1 MRKEEG
7 MKVSKYS
14 EVAADIRHD
23 IARGEYPRGGVLPSE
38 ERLAEK
44 YDVSRPVINRA
55 VRLLR
60 SEGLVRV
67 ERGRG
72 TVVHEIPPIVRHAT
86 ARYTKDARERGQS
99 RGAFATE
106 VKEMGHEPRSVLAQ
120 LGPVIPP
127 DNVAQALR
135 LEADEVAA
143 IRRRHMFADDVPVQ
157 IATSYVPW
165 SIAQGTP
172 ITQEDT
178 GQGGTYSRLADLGH
192 AVARFTERITV
203 RVPEA
208 DEAVVLRLAE
218 DQPVYVIHHV
228 AWTADDRPVE
238 VTVHVMP
245 VHQWHLEY
253 EWEVP
258 T

>member
-1 MRKEEG
+1 M
-7 MKVSKYS
+7 SKYS
-14 EVAADIRHD
+14 D
-23 IARGEYPRGGVLPSE
+23 IADQLRSAIVRGEYARGSVLPSE
-38 ERLAEK
+38 ERLAEEFG
-44 YDVSRPVINRA
+44 VSRPVINRA

-72 TVVHEIPPIVRHAT
+72 TVVHEIAPIARNAT
-86 ARYTKDARERGQS
+86 ARYTKEARERGSS

-106 VKEMGHEPRSVLAQ
+106 VREMGHEPKSVLMQ
-120 LGPVIPP
+120 LGPVTPP
-127 DNVAQALR
+127 TDVAEALR
-135 LEADEVAA
+135 FEVDEVAA

-165 SIAQGTP
+165 SIAAGTP

-178 GQGGTYSRLADLGH
+178 GPGGTYSRLAELGH
-192 AVARFTERITV
+192 PVSRFTERITV
-203 RVPEA
+203 RMPEA

-228 AWTADDRPVE
+228 AWTAEGRPVE

-245 VHQWHLEY
+245 VHQWLLDY

-258 T
+258 ST

>member
-1 MRKEEG
+1 M
-7 MKVSKYS
+7 SKYS
-14 EVAADIRHD
+14 EVAGQLRGAIE
-23 IARGEYPRGGVLPSE
+23 RGEYPRGSALPSE
-38 ERLAEK
+38 EKLAEEHG
-44 YDVSRPVINRA
+44 VSRPVVNRA
-55 VRLLR
+55 IRLLR

-72 TVVHEIPPIVRHAT
+72 TVVHEIPPISRHAT
-86 ARYTKDARERGQS
+86 ARYTKEARERGQS

-106 VKEMGHEPRSVLAQ
+106 VREMGHEPRSVLAQ

-127 DNVAQALR
+127 EEVAESLQM
-135 LEADEVAA
+135 EADEVAA
-143 IRRRHMFADDVPVQ
+143 IRKRHMFADDVPVQ

-165 SIAQGTP
+165 SIAAGTP

-178 GQGGTYSRLADLGH
+178 GQGGTYSRLADLGYP
-192 AVARFTERITV
+192 VVRFTERIAV
-203 RVPEA
+203 RMPEA

-218 DQPVYVIHHV
+218 EQPVYVIHHI
-228 AWTADDRPVE
+228 AWTAEVRPVE

-245 VHQWHLEY
+245 VHQWRLEY

>member
-1 MRKEEG
+1 MMKEEG
-7 MKVSKYS
+7 TNVSKYS
-14 EVAADIRHD
+14 ELAAEIRAK
-23 IARGEYPRGGVLPSE
+23 ISRGEYPRGSSLPSE
-38 ERLAEK
+38 AKLAEEH
-44 YDVSRPVINRA
+44 DVSRPVVNRA
-55 VRLLR
+55 LRLLR

-72 TVVHEIPPIVRHAT
+72 TVVHEIPPIVRRAT
-86 ARYTKDARERGQS
+86 ARYTKEKREQGQS

-106 VKEMGHEPRSVLAQ
+106 LKEMGHEPRSVLAQ

-127 DNVAQALR
+127 DSVAEALR
-135 LEADEVAA
+135 LETDEVTA

-165 SIAQGTP
+165 SIAQGTA

-178 GQGGTYSRLADLGH
+178 GPGGTYSRLADLGH
-192 AVARFTERITV
+192 AVARFTERITA
-203 RVPEA
+203 RMPEA

-218 DQPVYVIHHV
+218 DQAVYVVHHV

>member
-1 MRKEEG
+1 M
-7 MKVSKYS
+7 SKYS
-14 EVAADIRHD
+14 EIADQLRSAIT
-23 IARGEYPRGGVLPSE
+23 RGEYTRGSVLPSE
-38 ERLAEK
+38 ERLAEEHG
-44 YDVSRPVINRA
+44 VSRPVINRA
-55 VRLLR
+55 IRLLR

-72 TVVHEIPPIVRHAT
+72 TVVHEIAPIARHAT
-86 ARYTKDARERGQS
+86 GRYTKEARERGES

-106 VKEMGHEPRSVLAQ
+106 VREMGHEPKSVLVQ
-120 LGPVIPP
+120 LGPVTPP
-127 DNVAQALR
+127 AAVAEALR
-135 LEADEVAA
+135 FEVDEVAA

-165 SIAQGTP
+165 SIAAGTA

-178 GQGGTYSRLADLGH
+178 GQGGTYSRLADLGYP
-192 AVARFTERITV
+192 VARFTERIRV
-203 RVPEA
+203 RMPEA

-228 AWTADDRPVE
+228 AWTAEGRPVE

-245 VHQWHLEY
+245 VHQWLLDY

-258 T
+258 S

>member
-1 MRKEEG
+1 M
-7 MKVSKYS
+7 SKYS
-14 EVAADIRHD
+14 EVAEDIRAD

-38 ERLAEK
+38 ERLADK

-72 TVVHEIPPIVRHAT
+72 TVVHEIPPIVRNAT
-86 ARYTKDARERGQS
+86 ARYTKDARERAKS

-106 VKEMGHEPRSVLAQ
+106 VREMGHEPRSVLAQ

-127 DNVAQALR
+127 ASVAEALR
-135 LEADEVAA
+135 LETDEVAA

-165 SIAQGTP
+165 SIAAGTP

-192 AVARFTERITV
+192 PIARFTERITV
-203 RVPEA
+203 RMPEP
-208 DEAVVLRLAE
+208 DEVVVLRLVE
-218 DQPVYVIHHV
+218 DQPVYVVHHV
-228 AWTADDRPVE
+228 AWTAEGRPVE

-258 T
+258 V